1 MSVNLS
7 GLSSP
12 VPGLVGRGGSP
23 AARTGSIRGQGAA
36 DRTLESLTQTLDL
49 PQDVLDRRRKADESL
64 VQLQAAQ
71 RSMVSDRKAAA
82 KQKLDQAKAKLQMLR
97 MFAGDP
103 KAMARQA
110 KQIAQEIREAA
121 RAYGAAGAAD
131 VPSGA
136 ASSDSAS
143 RAEADSGATGPVAT
157 GQAGAE
163 TPLDE
168 AKGSR
173 SQPVDNGAVA
183 EPGDSPG
190 EDRPPTAE
198 EQRQAVAAAYHAA
211 AHDIASRG
219 AKSQAEREEIEQF
232 KDAARQARQ
241 LLEEAARRLRQEEAD
256 PNEIEEIDKVSRAMT
271 RAVEDLSAPDAT
283 GAVTG
288 VIPVIDMVA

>member
-1 MSVNLS
+1 MSVNWS

-12 VPGLVGRGGSP
+12 LLGLAGRGGSP
-23 AARTGSIRGQGAA
+23 AGGIRGRGGAG
-36 DRTLESLTQTLDL
+36 RTLEALAQTLDL

-64 VQLQAAQ
+64 LQLQAAQ

-97 MFAGDP
+97 MFAADP

-121 RAYGAAGAAD
+121 RAYGAAGAVD
-131 VPSGA
+131 VPA
-136 ASSDSAS
+136 DATSSDSAS
-143 RAEADSGATGPVAT
+143 RGEANPGATGQT
-157 GQAGAE
+157 GAE
-163 TPLDE
+163 TPPDP
-168 AKGSR
+168 AKGAR
-173 SQPVDNGAVA
+173 SQPGDTGAVA

-198 EQRQAVAAAYHAA
+198 EQRQTVAAAYRAA
-211 AHDIASRG
+211 AHDVASRG

-241 LLEEAARRLRQEEAD
+241 LLEEAARRLRQDGAD
-256 PNEIEEIDKVSRAMT
+256 PAEIGEIDKVSRSMT

-283 GAVTG
+283 GAVTA
-288 VIPVIDMVA
+288 VIPVIDRVA